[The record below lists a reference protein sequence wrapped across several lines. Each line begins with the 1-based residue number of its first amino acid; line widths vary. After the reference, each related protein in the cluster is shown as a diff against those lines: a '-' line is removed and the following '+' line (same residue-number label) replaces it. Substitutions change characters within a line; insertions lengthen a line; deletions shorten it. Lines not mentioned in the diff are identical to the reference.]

1 MPLSKQM
8 PSKTILFV
16 ADLHTTEGHGSS
28 KDKAKF
34 LKQQDKVFICKA
46 VRICPN
52 QTAKELV
59 RNDVS
64 SPTKAISIKQNKW

>member
-1 MPLSKQM
+1 M

-34 LKQQDKVFICKA
+34 LKLKYKVFIRED
-46 VRICPN
+46 VRMCPN
-52 QTAKELV
+52 QTAKELMLNV
-59 RNDVS
+59 AS
-64 SPTKAISIKQNKW
+64 SPTTAIRVSIKKK